1 MTAGATTATTFTAD
15 KVYYLS
21 TTVATSADGVTA
33 AATAI
38 SDAAAWTDVA
48 GTAYVVIKDDDS
60 AALYKWVDTAT
71 ADEAIASELTLIGT
85 IGVTLGSAD
94 ITFAAV

>member
-38 SDAAAWTDVA
+38 SDAAAWTA
-48 GTAYVVIKDDDS
+48 GTGTAYVVIKDDNS
-60 AALYKWVDTAT
+60 AGLFKWVDSASTEVV
-71 ADEAIASELTLIGT
+71 ADELTLVGI

-94 ITFAAV
+94 ITFNAV